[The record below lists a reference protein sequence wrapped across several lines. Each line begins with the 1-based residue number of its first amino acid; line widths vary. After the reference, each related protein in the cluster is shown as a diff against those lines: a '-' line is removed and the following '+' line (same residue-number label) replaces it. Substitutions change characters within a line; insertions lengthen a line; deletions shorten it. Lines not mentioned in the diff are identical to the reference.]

1 MNTTMTQPTAMKNLT
16 VYEIDTLSEIYN
28 LTDGHAFRPWSPAEE
43 AIIERSA
50 DLFRQYNRQMQAQI
64 ERDYVRD
71 FLTLGKQTV
80 DMHDYGYLMCFTA
93 SMAFEIIANYLRLND
108 LSLCLIEPCFDNLAD
123 IYKRHNLEMEPFED
137 AYLEAPVDQFED
149 YLEGISADVIC
160 LVTPNN
166 PTGTVLSEANTR
178 ALVQFC
184 QDHDKLLILDNCF
197 RGYMPRHE
205 VFDQY
210 DIIRDADIDCI
221 MIEDTG
227 KTWPTVEV
235 KAPFFTITKARG
247 LFDQIYDIYTDFLL
261 HISPFGIKLV
271 HEFIKLSMQDQMAY
285 IHDITRK
292 NRNTLY
298 QHLEG
303 TFLTPVEKRFAS
315 MVWLRIEN
323 GMTGFEVKQML
334 DEEGVFILP
343 GDYFYWSDKSLG
355 RHYIRIALSRDPDMF
370 AVAAEMIGQRCR
382 RNGSSQQAIHKQLAG
397 RPAI

>member
-1 MNTTMTQPTAMKNLT
+1 MNTTMTKPTAMKNLT

-43 AIIERSA
+43 TIIEGA
-50 DLFRQYNRQMQAQI
+50 ANLFRQYNRQMQAQI
-64 ERDYVRD
+64 EREYVRD
-71 FLTLGKQTV
+71 FLTLGKQTIE
-80 DMHDYGYLMCFTA
+80 MEEIGYLMCFTA
-93 SMAFEIIANYLRLND
+93 SMAFEIIANYLRMNE

-123 IYKRHNLEMEPFED
+123 IYKRHDLQMDPFED
-137 AYLEAPVDQFED
+137 AYLDAPVDQFTD
-149 YLEGISADVIC
+149 YLQGISADVIC

-184 QDHDKLLILDNCF
+184 KDHNKLLILDNCF
-197 RGYMPRHE
+197 RGYMPRDT

-210 DIIRDADIDCI
+210 QIVLDAGIDCM

-235 KAPFFTITKARG
+235 KAPFFSITKARG
-247 LFDQIYDIYTDFLL
+247 LFDSIYDIYTDFLL

-271 HEFIKLSMQDQMAY
+271 HEFIKLSMEDEMAY
-285 IHDITRK
+285 IHDLTRT
-292 NRNTLY
+292 NRNALY
-298 QHLEG
+298 KNLEG
-303 TFLTPVEKRFAS
+303 TFLTPVEKDFAS

-323 GMTGFEVKQML
+323 GMSGFEVKEML
-334 DEEGVFILP
+334 DEAGIFVLP

-355 RHYIRIALSRDPDMF
+355 RNYIRVALSRDPDLF
-370 AVAAEMIGQRCR
+370 SIAATQIGKVCR
-382 RNGSSQQAIHKQLAG
+382 QVERMPVLFGG
-397 RPAI
+397 